1 MGLHVHPQI
10 THSVSLFPNTN
21 GVFFFLK
28 NAIMILKNGVGESEG
43 GCGIYEVQMDMKNE
57 GVWLSWLKESG

>member
-1 MGLHVHPQI
+1 ME
-10 THSVSLFPNTN
+10 
-21 GVFFFLK
+21 FFFLK